1 VSRHV
6 SAENLA
12 RLDLDALK
20 PRKAARI
27 RAHLMTCTVCTRL
40 GGQVSAVSSTLA
52 SVSVSYPAMP
62 ESLCTRLDAA
72 IASESAQRLA
82 DAPAAEA
89 GRRDLPERSYR
100 VRPQRRGWQLP
111 GLSVPA
117 TRLVAAAG
125 ALVIVGVGGYA
136 IATNVSGPNSGTAAS
151 SSGAAA
157 LPGSATSQLKL
168 GPRVQYGLPQAP
180 KTIRMVSSNMNFHRS
195 KLAAEAVA
203 AVGAARARG
212 AVGFNSVRGTPATT
226 SGAKTSEKATAPLP
240 ASAMPGC
247 LDRIAG
253 GSTVLLVDMARYD
266 GKPAIIIVT
275 AASSAHK
282 AQVWVVAPDCSASHP
297 DVLDHL
303 GLSRT

>member
-6 SAENLA
+6 SAEDLA

-20 PRKAARI
+20 PRKATRV
-27 RAHLMTCTVCTRL
+27 RLHLVTCVQCTQL
-40 GGQVSAVSSTLA
+40 SGEVNSVSTTLA
-52 SVSVSYPAMP
+52 SVSVSYQAMP
-62 ESLCTRLDAA
+62 ESMCARLDAA

-82 DAPAAEA
+82 EAPAGEA

-100 VRPQRRGWQLP
+100 GRLQRRGWQLP

-136 IATNVSGPNSGTAAS
+136 IATNVSGPASGTAAS
-151 SSGAAA
+151 SSGAATV
-157 LPGSATSQLKL
+157 PGPATSPLRL
-168 GPRVQYGLPQAP
+168 GPRVQYGLPRAP
-180 KTIRMVSSNMNFHRS
+180 KTIQIISSNMNFQPS

-212 AVGFNSVRGTPATT
+212 AVGFNVHGAPAAT
-226 SGAKTSEKATAPLP
+226 SGANTSEKATAPSS

-253 GSTVLLVDMARYD
+253 NRTVLLVEMARYD
-266 GKPAIIIVT
+266 GKPATIIVT
-275 AASSAHK
+275 APSRAYK

-303 GLSRT
+303 GLSRI

>member
-1 VSRHV
+1 MSRHV
-6 SAENLA
+6 SAEDLA
-12 RLDLDALK
+12 SLDLDALR

-27 RAHLMTCTVCTRL
+27 RSHLGTCAQCTQL
-40 GGQVSAVSSTLA
+40 SSQVSAVSSTLA
-52 SVSVSYPAMP
+52 SVSVSYQAMP
-62 ESLCTRLDAA
+62 DSLCARLDAA
-72 IASESAQRLA
+72 IATESASRLA
-82 DAPAAEA
+82 DAPASEA
-89 GRRDLPERSYR
+89 GRRDLPERSER
-100 VRPQRRGWQLP
+100 ARPRRRGWQLP

-136 IATNVSGPNSGTAAS
+136 IATNVSGPSTGTAAS

-157 LPGSATSQLKL
+157 LPRSAAAPLRM

-180 KTIRMVSSNMNFHRS
+180 KTIRIVSSNMNFHAAT
-195 KLAAEAVA
+195 LATQAVA
-203 AVGAARARG
+203 AVGAARAHG
-212 AVGFNSVRGTPATT
+212 AVGFNVHGKPVATP
-226 SGAKTSEKATAPLP
+226 GANTSEKASASSS

-253 GSTVLLVDMARYD
+253 NRTVLLVEMARYD
-266 GKPAIIIVT
+266 GKPATIIVT
-275 AASSAHK
+275 AASRAHK

-297 DVLDHL
+297 DVLNHL